1 MHMYGMSG
9 GIVFHDADLRSRGL
23 LRQAHMRPDMLKGV
37 YLLIIQVL
45 VTGSDVGSSQEIYD
59 PIKNSWAYAAPTSV
73 VRGGHQAVVLAD
85 GRVLIVGG
93 RPSGQAIASA
103 ELYNPSSNVTS
114 TIAPMKVARFQFQAV
129 LLGDNKVLVMG
140 GYGNDANESALSS
153 CEIYDPASDT
163 WTAAA
168 DMAAKRGAF
177 KAATLKDGSVM
188 AVGGATAHFNAPALA
203 STEIY
208 SISSNSWRTLAHMA
222 SARVGLQAVLV

>member
-1 MHMYGMSG
+1 M
-9 GIVFHDADLRSRGL
+9 
-23 LRQAHMRPDMLKGV
+23 
-37 YLLIIQVL
+37 
-45 VTGSDVGSSQEIYD
+45 GSSQEMYD
-59 PIKNSWAYAAPTSV
+59 PVNNSWAYAAPTSV
-73 VRGGHQAVVLAD
+73 ARGGHQAVVLAD

-93 RPSGQAIASA
+93 RPSGHALASA

-114 TIAPMKVARFQFQAV
+114 AVAPMKVARFQFQAV

-177 KAATLKDGSVM
+177 KAATLNDGSVM

-203 STEIY
+203 SAEIY
-208 SISSNSWRTLAHMA
+208 SMSAATAGAHSRTWPARGLVCRLSLCERLVVGCLGRCSQPCDGWEEIHARSSLLVLHIPAVA
-222 SARVGLQAVLV
+222 ESAEF